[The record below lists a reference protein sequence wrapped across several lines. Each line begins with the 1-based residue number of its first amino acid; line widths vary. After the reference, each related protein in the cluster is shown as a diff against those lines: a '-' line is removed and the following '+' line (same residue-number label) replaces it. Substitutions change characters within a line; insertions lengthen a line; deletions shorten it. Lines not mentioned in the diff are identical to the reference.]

1 MAYSQLSSV
10 TPVVLADRVT
20 NLETSVGTGQTPGL
34 IGTHKYSLGG
44 PPATQTS
51 GTDTVGVAQQ
61 IWLTEHVVEKNTLI
75 TGISY
80 LIGSVGG
87 TDKAIA
93 ILFSASGAVLATSA
107 LAGTTVGT
115 AATFQRLAFTTPFQC
130 GPGLYYIGIQTN
142 GTNAHIR
149 TQAGGDHNT
158 GVVSTQTFGTPVAVT
173 PPTSFTTANGPYV
186 MTY

>member
-1 MAYSQLSSV
+1 MSYLQLPTT
-10 TPVVLADRVT
+10 TPIVLGDRVT
-20 NLETSVGTGQTPGL
+20 NLETTMGLGQVPGFS
-34 IGTHKYSLGG
+34 GAHKYSLGG
-44 PPATQTS
+44 PPATLTS
-51 GTDTVGVAQQ
+51 GTDTTGIAQA
-61 IWLTEHVVEKNTLI
+61 IWVTEHQIEKNTLI

-80 LIGSVGG
+80 LIGTVGG

-93 ILFSASGAVLATSA
+93 ILYSSTGAVLATSA

-115 AATFQRLAFTTPFQC
+115 LATFQRLAFVTPFQA

-142 GTNAHIR
+142 GTTAHIR

-158 GVVSTQTFGTPVAVT
+158 GEITGQTFGTPTAITV
-173 PPTSFTTANGPYV
+173 PTTFTTANGPYV